1 MCLTLRFNTVR
12 GLGSWGEAAVVSAS
26 CQSIPPSIWA
36 ITLRKGWAP
45 NGWKLP
51 GRTARFRSPMPT
63 CTEAICCSGQWQGS
77 KRRYS
82 SAADCEEAEEASP
95 EDTHACFKG
104 GNYRLDQRGGAA
116 LQRLL
121 SWSPPRPV
129 HVAPTTW
136 QNFLFCHWKR
146 SEFLQTSSKN
156 VCVCFLVSLWL
167 RGVKSAVRPAGGLR
181 TVFMSDYTKT
191 AEQSLNGGSVLVKNR
206 PH

>member
-136 QNFLFCHWKR
+136 QNFYSVTGNVLSSYRPPVKTCV
-146 SEFLQTSSKN
+146 SVFLCLCGWEVWSQQWGL
-156 VCVCFLVSLWL
+156 LV
-167 RGVKSAVRPAGGLR
+167 
-181 TVFMSDYTKT
+181 